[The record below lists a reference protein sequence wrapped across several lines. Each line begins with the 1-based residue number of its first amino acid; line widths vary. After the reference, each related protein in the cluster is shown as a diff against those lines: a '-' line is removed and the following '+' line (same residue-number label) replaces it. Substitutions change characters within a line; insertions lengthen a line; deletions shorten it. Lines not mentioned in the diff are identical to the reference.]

1 MPRLTKEKI
10 KNKLNYHYKAFDRN
24 TISPDPLEFPHRF
37 KNQFDIEITA
47 FLASV
52 FAYGS
57 VTQIMK
63 TLDKIS
69 TVIGENPYKFVL
81 NYNHKKDAKLFSDI
95 KHRFYTGKD
104 IAALFAGLNKV
115 YETYGSLNYLFLLY
129 YFEKADN
136 IKGALSFFSNNLTDI
151 VIKSSKYASN
161 GIKFMFPDPLKGSA
175 CKRQNLFLRWM
186 IRNDELDFGLWKEI
200 PTSKLIIPVDT
211 HIAQISKKLYLTKR
225 EVVSWKMAEEIT
237 TNLKN
242 FDVND
247 PVKYDFALCH
257 IGMRKLKFWWIK

>member
-1 MPRLTKEKI
+1 MPRLSKEKI
-10 KNKLNYHYKAFDRN
+10 KNKLNYHYKAFDRT

-37 KNQFDIEITA
+37 KPQFDIEVAA

-63 TLDKIS
+63 TLEKIS
-69 TVIGENPYKFVL
+69 KVIGNNPHEFVL
-81 NYNHKKDAKLFSDI
+81 NYNHKKDAKLFKEI

-129 YFEKADN
+129 YFEKAEN

-151 VIKSSKYASN
+151 VIKSSEHTSR
-161 GIKFMFPDPLKGSA
+161 GVKFMFPDPLKGSA

-186 IRNDELDFGLWKEI
+186 IRSDELDFGLWKEI
-200 PTSKLIIPVDT
+200 PASKLIIPVDT

-225 EVVSWKMAEEIT
+225 ETVSWKMAEEIT
-237 TNLKN
+237 NNLKKI
-242 FDVND
+242 DDND

-257 IGMRKLKFWWIK
+257 IGMRNLKF

>member
-10 KNKLNYHYKAFDRN
+10 KNKLNYHYKAFDRE
-24 TISPDPLEFPHRF
+24 TISPDPLELPHRF
-37 KNQFDIEITA
+37 KDRNDIEIAA
-47 FLASV
+47 FIASV

-57 VTQIMK
+57 VTQILK
-63 TLDKIS
+63 TL
-69 TVIGENPYKFVL
+69 ENIFEIMNNDPYNFVL
-81 NYNHKKDAKLFSDI
+81 SYNHKKDKKLFSNI
-95 KHRFYTGKD
+95 KHRFYTSED
-104 IAALFAGLNKV
+104 IAAFFAGLNKI

-151 VIKSSKYASN
+151 VIKASN
-161 GIKFMFPDPLKGSA
+161 HSSQGIKFMFPDPLKGSA

-186 IRNDELDFGLWKEI
+186 IRNDELDFGFWKEI

-211 HIAQISKKLYLTKR
+211 HIAQISQKLKLTSRKN
-225 EVVSWKMAEEIT
+225 VSWKMAEEIT
-237 TNLKN
+237 NNLKK
-242 FDVND
+242 FDEND

-257 IGMRKLKFWWIK
+257 IGMRKLNF